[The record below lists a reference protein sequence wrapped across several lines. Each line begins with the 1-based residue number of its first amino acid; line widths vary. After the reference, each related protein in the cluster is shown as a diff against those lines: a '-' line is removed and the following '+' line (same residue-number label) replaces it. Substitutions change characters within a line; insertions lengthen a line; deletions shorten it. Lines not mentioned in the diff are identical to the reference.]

1 MVIKPRVLTPG
12 PTALLPEAQLAQAAA
27 SMHHRTDAFIELFK
41 KVREGL
47 KHFFQTKR
55 DVLMFAASG
64 SGGLEAC
71 VVNLVRAGDEV
82 ICVNGGKFGE
92 RWTKMNRVYGAKVTE
107 LKVENGKAVRLEDV
121 KRALDASPK
130 CRAVFVQGS
139 ESSTATLHPVREI
152 AKLTRDRECAICVDA
167 ITWMGAH
174 EVKTDDWGLDLVVC
188 GSQKALAMPP
198 GLAFVSISEKA
209 EKLMQGVSTPRYYF
223 DFAREAKA
231 QKDFQTAFT
240 PAISLVA
247 ACAASLQWVQSM
259 GVDALWRNAGVLASM
274 TRAAMTE
281 IGLKIFSEAPS
292 DSVTGVV
299 APEKLGSGKIIKQ
312 MKQRHGAIIADGQD
326 DLKNRMFRLAHL
338 GYYDYMEAL
347 GLIGALEDVLLN
359 LGETFEAGKAIAAAQ
374 REYRKLTAANQERQP

>member
-71 VVNLVRAGDEV
+71 VVNLVRPGDEV

-107 LKVENGKAVRLEDV
+107 IKVENGKAVRVEEVKKALE
-121 KRALDASPK
+121 AAPK

-139 ESSTATLHPVREI
+139 ESSTATVHPVREL
-152 AKLTRDRECAICVDA
+152 AKLTRERECAICVDA
-167 ITWMGAH
+167 ITWLGAH
-174 EVKTDDWGLDLVVC
+174 EVRTDDWGLDLVVC

-209 EKLMQGVSTPRYYF
+209 QRMMQGVSTPRYYF
-223 DFAREAKA
+223 DFAREQKA
-231 QKDFQTAFT
+231 QADFQTAFT

-247 ACAASLQWVQSM
+247 ACAASLEWVQGI

-274 TRAAMTE
+274 TRAAMPA

-299 APEKLGSGKIIKQ
+299 APQNVGSGKVIKLV
-312 MKQRHGAIIADGQD
+312 KQRHGAIIADGQD
-326 DLKNRMFRLAHL
+326 DLKNRIFRLAHL

-347 GLIGALEDVLLN
+347 GLIGALEDVLLS
-359 LGETFEAGKAIAAAQ
+359 LGEKFEAGSAIAAAQ
-374 REYRKLTAANQERQP
+374 REYRRLAAANQERQP

>member
-41 KVREGL
+41 KVRTGL
-47 KHFFQTKR
+47 QHFFQTKR
-55 DVLMFAASG
+55 DVLVFSSSG

-71 VVNLVRAGDEV
+71 VVNLIRAGDEV

-107 LKVENGKAVRLEDV
+107 LKVENGKAVRVEDV
-121 KRALDASPK
+121 KKALDASPK

-152 AKLTRDRECAICVDA
+152 AKLTKDRECAICVDA
-167 ITWMGAH
+167 ITWLGAH

-240 PAISLVA
+240 PSISLV
-247 ACAASLQWVQSM
+247 
-259 GVDALWRNAGVLASM
+259 ASM
-274 TRAAMTE
+274 TRAAMKE
-281 IGLKIFSEAPS
+281 IGLKIFSEAPA
-292 DSVTGVV
+292 DSVTAVV
-299 APEKLGSGKIIKQ
+299 APEKIGSGKIIKA

-326 DLKNRMFRLAHL
+326 DLKNRMFRLAHM
-338 GYYDYMEAL
+338 GNYDYMEAL

-359 LGETFEAGKAIAAAQ
+359 LGEKFEAGKAIAAAQ
-374 REYRKLTAANQERQP
+374 REYRKLTSNTERQP

>member
-12 PTALLPEAQLAQAAA
+12 PTALLPEAALAQAAA

-47 KHFFQTKR
+47 KHLFQTKR

-71 VVNLVRAGDEV
+71 VVNLVRPGDEV
-82 ICVNGGKFGE
+82 ICVNAGKFGE
-92 RWTKMNRVYGAKVTE
+92 RWAKMNRMFGAKVIE
-107 LKVENGKAVRLEDV
+107 LKAEQGQAVSIDAMTQ
-121 KRALDASPK
+121 ALAGSPK

-152 AKLTRDRECAICVDA
+152 AKLVRERPDCVICVDA

-174 EVKTDDWGLDLVVC
+174 EVRTDDWGLDLVVC

-209 EKLMQGVSTPRYYF
+209 EKLMQGVTTPRYYF

-231 QKDFQTAFT
+231 QRDFQTAFT

-247 ACAASLQWVQSM
+247 ALAASLEWVQGM
-259 GVDALWRNAGVLASM
+259 GVEGLWRNAGVLAAM
-274 TRAAMTE
+274 TRASMRA
-281 IGLKIFSEAPS
+281 ISLKIFSAAPA
-292 DSVTGVV
+292 DSVTAVCP
-299 APEKLGSGKIIKQ
+299 PEGLQSGKIIKLI
-312 MKQRHGAIIADGQD
+312 KERHGAIIADGQD
-326 DLKNRMFRLAHL
+326 ELKNRVFRLAHL

-347 GLIGALEDVLLN
+347 GLVGALEDVLLT
-359 LGETFEAGKAIAAAQ
+359 LGHQFEAGKALAAAQ
-374 REYRKLTAANQERQP
+374 AEYRKLTATN